1 MKRTGGVTSD
11 IGFILDFCRLLSC
24 KSHRGKYKY
33 LIFYDPQGSSS
44 FTNYV
49 DALLIEKVSEQMS
62 EGKWK
67 ERKMS
72 EGKKRK
78 HKTHRPRDSNID
90 LQPGTRPAIN

>member
-24 KSHRGKYKY
+24 KSQRGKYKY
-33 LIFYDPQGSSS
+33 LIFYDPQDSTS

-49 DALLIEKVSEQMS
+49 DALLIERGSEQMS
-62 EGKWK
+62 KGKWK
-67 ERKMS
+67 ERKMYK
-72 EGKKRK
+72 EKKRK
-78 HKTHRPRDSNID
+78 HEIHRPRDSDID